1 MAKKH
6 LISAVLVFMAGLFV
20 AGYIFSAIPDKEWK
34 QAQAEF
40 LDEYNKAK
48 TSVERAIAIRKL
60 AETDHPGIVK
70 VLIDTVL
77 ARELKENELLNI
89 DIVASSLSRLSDP
102 IAVDELITAT
112 KKTKL
117 PEKIILIQSLG
128 KISADGAKPLL
139 LELLKNS
146 DNLVKIAAIDAL
158 AESSPPEAL
167 DIITGCLESKAW
179 EVKVSAISYLAKLKD
194 DEAKQKALN
203 VLRPRLNKE
212 TGRLRND
219 ISEAINQL
227 MVQTGTEGDNKNKM
241 GGTFS
246 FFDIPLEGDVVFV
259 IDTSTSME
267 GKNKDGKDRWDK
279 LVEQLKQSLEVMAKA
294 KPAVKFNIIAYSER
308 VGKFQDALVP
318 VAENKEAAFKWLD
331 GVKPGTMQAP
341 GKLGAYTNI
350 YDAVEMSLLGQST
363 AASQGQK
370 IVITSG
376 VPNPY
381 TICLMTDG
389 TANRGKYTNPDDILA
404 ALRILNQTRK
414 IRINTIALDFGV
426 AEAMGASGMG
436 QMYGVDAALM
446 EQIAKEHNG
455 TCVKF

>member
-1 MAKKH
+1 MKRH
-6 LISAVLVFMAGLFV
+6 LITGALVLVAGLFL
-20 AGYIFSAIPDKEWK
+20 ANYLFSAIPDKEWK

-40 LDEYNKAK
+40 MDAYNKAK
-48 TSVERAIAIRKL
+48 TPAERAIAIRKL

-70 VLIDTVL
+70 VLVDTVL
-77 ARELKENELLNI
+77 PRELKENELLNV
-89 DIVASSLSRLSDP
+89 DIVATSLSKLSDP

-117 PEKIILIQSLG
+117 PEKVILIQSLG
-128 KISADGAKPLL
+128 KISADGAKGLL
-139 LELLKNS
+139 LELLKNN
-146 DNLVKIAAIDAL
+146 DNLIKIAAIDAL
-158 AESSPPEAL
+158 AELSPPEAL
-167 DIITGCLESKAW
+167 DTVLGFMESKSW

-194 DEAKQKALN
+194 DEAKKKALE
-203 VLRPRLNKE
+203 VLRKKLNKE

-227 MVQTGTEGDNKNKM
+227 MVQTSDEGDNNKM

-259 IDTSTSME
+259 IDASTSME

-279 LVEQLKQSLEVMAKA
+279 LMEQLKQSLEVMAKA
-294 KPAVKFNIIAYSER
+294 KPAVKFNIIAYSEK
-308 VGKFQDALVP
+308 VGKFQDGLVP
-318 VAENKEAAFKWLD
+318 AADNKDAALKWLD
-331 GVKPGTMQAP
+331 SVKPGTMMAP

-350 YDAVEMSLLGQST
+350 YDAVEMALLGQS
-363 AASQGQK
+363 AAATQGGQK

-381 TICLMTDG
+381 SICLMTDG
-389 TANRGKYTNPDDILA
+389 TANRGKYTVGDDILA

-426 AEAMGASGMG
+426 SEAMGATGMG
-436 QMYGVDAALM
+436 QMYAVDAALM

-455 TCVKF
+455 TCKKF